1 MAIQSNFYVYEHRR
15 KDTGAV
21 FYVGKGCGKRA
32 GNFSSRN
39 RLWKQMA
46 ADAGGASVG
55 YVVDKVDEE
64 FSFLVEQEYIDKLRR
79 IGAKLANLT
88 DGGEGNAGAV
98 RTEDMKRKY
107 AAAKIGKKRP
117 ADVVAR
123 MRATKTGKNTGADN
137 PFFGRKHT
145 DETKARLRITSGSR
159 KHTEEEKRR
168 ISESVRAT
176 YASLPRSRPVLCLT
190 NGLTYFSLGEAA
202 RQLGLRRRCITMVCN
217 KEMHHTAGMKFEW
230 SMQ

>member
-1 MAIQSNFYVYEHRR
+1 MEQNFYVYEHRR

-21 FYVGKGCGKRA
+21 FYVGKGCGRRA

-79 IGAKLANLT
+79 IGVKLANLT
-88 DGGEGNAGAV
+88 DGGEGNSGAV
-98 RTEDMKRKY
+98 LTDEHKRKI

-117 ADVVAR
+117 PEVTAK

-137 PFFGRKHT
+137 PFFGRRHSEAT
-145 DETKARLRITSGSR
+145 IARLRVTSGSR
-159 KHTEEEKRR
+159 THTEDAKRR
-168 ISESVRAT
+168 IKESAQAT
-176 YASLPRSRPVLCLT
+176 WSKLPKTRPVLCLT
-190 NGLTYFSLGEAA
+190 NGVTYPSLNQAA
-202 RQLGLRRRCITMVCN
+202 NQLGLHRRCITMVCN

-230 SMQ
+230 GKK